1 MSFTCGSVNMKEVAL
16 YVRVSTKEQSPAMQL
31 SDLRRYIARE
41 NQEGLFI
48 KLNIIWAFVA
58 A

>member
-1 MSFTCGSVNMKEVAL
+1 MKEVAL
-16 YVRVSTKEQSPAMQL
+16 YVRVSTKEQNPAMQL